1 MLTSPANCK
10 VASLWAPVSTS
21 DNATVTGR
29 VDTLGYSYAI
39 VNLHRDTAAAVS
51 SVPNELKLSHGDVT
65 NVSSTAAIVAL
76 TGGAAVS
83 TSVGFVIPAADTA
96 NADVFSF
103 KCDMRGKKRYL
114 FAHFSPLDASTYNAC
129 TALLFSGE
137 QTPDTAAEDGSPVRT
152 VGEWLFGWP
161 AFRGRA

>member
-1 MLTSPANCK
+1 MLSSPGNSK

-29 VDTLGYSYAI
+29 VDTLGYNYAI
-39 VNLHRDTAAAVS
+39 VNIHRDTAAATS
-51 SVPNELKLSHGDVT
+51 SKPSELKLSHGDVS
-65 NVSSTAAIVAL
+65 NVSSTSAIVAL
-76 TGGAAVS
+76 TGGAALS
-83 TSVGFVIPAADTA
+83 TSVGFVIPAADDT

-103 KCDMRGKKRYL
+103 KVDLRGKKRYL

-129 TALLFSGE
+129 TALLFSGD

-152 VGEWLFGWP
+152 VG
-161 AFRGRA
+161 

>member
-21 DNATVTGR
+21 NNATVTGR

-39 VNLHRDTAAAVS
+39 VNIHRDTAAAVS

-65 NVSSTAAIVAL
+65 NVSSTSQILAL
-76 TGGAAVS
+76 TGGTAAD
-83 TSVGFVIPAADTA
+83 TATGFIIPAADSS

-103 KCDMRGKKRYL
+103 KCDLRGKGRYL
-114 FAHFSPLDASTYNAC
+114 FAHFSPLDASTFNAC

-152 VGEWLFGWP
+152 VG
-161 AFRGRA
+161 